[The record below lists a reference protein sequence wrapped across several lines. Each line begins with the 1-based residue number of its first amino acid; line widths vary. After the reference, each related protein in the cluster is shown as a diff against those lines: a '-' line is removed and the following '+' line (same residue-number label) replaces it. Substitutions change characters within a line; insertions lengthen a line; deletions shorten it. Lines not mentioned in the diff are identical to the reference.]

1 MSKSTELDK
10 KVKSYILST
19 IEDDGNGTE
28 LNNNAEKCSHLKE
41 RFSAEYGWRV
51 NQVGRQKA
59 MIDWLQGLALN
70 IEFMNYRI
78 LKLAVLWGSI
88 PDKATTKQENKILD
102 NYWSFMAVKTLQLI
116 DGYRVPKD
124 NQ

>member
-28 LNNNAEKCSHLKE
+28 LNTNADKCAHLKE
-41 RFSAEYGWRV
+41 RFAVEYGWRV
-51 NQVGRQKA
+51 DQVGKQKA
-59 MIDWLQGLALN
+59 MTDWLQGLAID
-70 IEFMNYRI
+70 IEFMNCKI
-78 LKLAVLWGSI
+78 LQLAKEWGSL
-88 PDKATTKQENKILD
+88 PEKATPKQEAAILD
-102 NYWSFMAVKTLQLI
+102 NYWSFMAAKTLQLI

-124 NQ
+124 Y